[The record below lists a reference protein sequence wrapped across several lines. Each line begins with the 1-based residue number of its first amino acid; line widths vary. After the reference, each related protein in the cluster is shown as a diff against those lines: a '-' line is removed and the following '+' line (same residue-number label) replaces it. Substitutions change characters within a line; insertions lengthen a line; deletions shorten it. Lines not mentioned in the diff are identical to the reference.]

1 MLSMI
6 SGMRMMMA
14 IETKACVKKVPTI
27 TFFMRLALAIE
38 IFSEAATS

>member
-1 MLSMI
+1 
-6 SGMRMMMA
+6 
-14 IETKACVKKVPTI
+14 VKKVPTI